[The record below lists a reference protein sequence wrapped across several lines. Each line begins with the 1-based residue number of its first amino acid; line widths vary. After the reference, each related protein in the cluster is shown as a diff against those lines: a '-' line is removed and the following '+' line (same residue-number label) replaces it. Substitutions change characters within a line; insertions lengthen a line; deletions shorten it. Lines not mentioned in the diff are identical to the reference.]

1 MKAGRGNTGK
11 NKHQPVSKR
20 VVLIGVCV
28 CVIAKM
34 YNKHAQS
41 SVLYMEVGMHVT
53 VLCKDDGTFVTSS
66 VEGGRLSKGVESVF
80 YFPLFSLLG

>member
-1 MKAGRGNTGK
+1 
-11 NKHQPVSKR
+11 
-20 VVLIGVCV
+20 
-28 CVIAKM
+28 M

-41 SVLYMEVGMHVT
+41 FYLYMKVGYVT

-80 YFPLFSLLG
+80 LFPLLFFLF